1 VCKFTWS
8 DEDCRRE
15 CRGLQATDSAR
26 GCRLTSVGYSGLQR
40 VAARLEDLLDGSGLL
55 QHREKPLLHRDDDAL
70 LQWSC
75 SAEQGSGAECRGAG
89 EACRGG
95 VRKVTAR
102 TPEGWQCNERAEVC
116 AEWRAQRG
124 VRTVVQMPMAV
135 VPILMASM
143 AYSTWKRRP
152 SGEKVFTPR
161 SYSLRVR
168 NI

>member
-1 VCKFTWS
+1 M
-8 DEDCRRE
+8 
-15 CRGLQATDSAR
+15 
-26 GCRLTSVGYSGLQR
+26 
-40 VAARLEDLLDGSGLL
+40 
-55 QHREKPLLHRDDDAL
+55 P
-70 LQWSC
+70 
-75 SAEQGSGAECRGAG
+75 
-89 EACRGG
+89 
-95 VRKVTAR
+95 AR

>member
-1 VCKFTWS
+1 M
-8 DEDCRRE
+8 
-15 CRGLQATDSAR
+15 
-26 GCRLTSVGYSGLQR
+26 
-40 VAARLEDLLDGSGLL
+40 
-55 QHREKPLLHRDDDAL
+55 
-70 LQWSC
+70 
-75 SAEQGSGAECRGAG
+75 AEQRCEGAMEPCG
-89 EACRGG
+89 GG
-95 VRKVTAR
+95 VQRRRAGGVGAVR
-102 TPEGWQCNERAEVC
+102 GRAERWLCNERAPGAERRAGRVC
-116 AEWRAQRG
+116 AQRCVRRGVRRAQGG